1 MDGLGF
7 YLKHRK
13 ESSMSVKQWY
23 DRVFGN
29 NDGKFD
35 LRDLPNKA
43 VLIVGLVVD
52 FVMLFAEYRVY
63 SVGKYLTNNTLLALG
78 FVAVSCLPFY
88 LGQVAFLYNRA
99 NRWQQAISVSLVLM
113 GLLVSAYYG
122 FADFIFSTN
131 TSINLGNYSIPID
144 ANTLYMVAVSCTVAL
159 IIGGLLFVF
168 LDDGF
173 ANTVKQ
179 NRIKGK
185 AQLANQEIEIKR
197 KLLADLK
204 ALRLDEEALAREY
217 PEDYNALQSQFS
229 KLVNPTN
236 GNGKQK

>member
-1 MDGLGF
+1 MGI
-7 YLKHRK
+7 
-13 ESSMSVKQWY
+13 KQWY

-35 LRDLPNKA
+35 LKDLPNKA

-52 FVMLFAEYRVY
+52 LVMAFAEYRVY
-63 SVGKYLTNNTLLALG
+63 SVGKHLTNNSLLALG
-78 FVAVSCLPFY
+78 FVAVSSLPFY

-99 NRWQQAISVSLVLM
+99 NKKQQIISVLLVSM

-131 TSINLGNYSIPID
+131 ATIILGDYSIPVD
-144 ANTLYMVAVSCTVAL
+144 ANTLYLVAVACTVAL

-168 LDDGF
+168 FDDGF
-173 ANTVKQ
+173 ANIIKQ
-179 NRIKGK
+179 NRIKGR
-185 AQLANQEIEIKR
+185 AQIANEEIEIKR

-204 ALRLDEEALAREY
+204 ALRLDEEELAQKY
-217 PEDYNALQSQFS
+217 PDDYAALQAQFE
-229 KLVNPTN
+229 KLTNPTN
-236 GNGKQK
+236 GNGKQR